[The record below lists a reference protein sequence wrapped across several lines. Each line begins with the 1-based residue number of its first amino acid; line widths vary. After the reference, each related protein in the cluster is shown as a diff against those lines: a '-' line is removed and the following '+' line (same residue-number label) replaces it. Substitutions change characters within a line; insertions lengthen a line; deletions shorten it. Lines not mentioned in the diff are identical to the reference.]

1 MIRIA
6 VLVFGA
12 LCLSIGAQ
20 AQWGTPGGTPGGT
33 TAPSPAKS
41 PASVATIS
49 LKDVDALRQAVTDAE
64 EKMPLTVR
72 RAIFVTEA
80 APVIGAWTE
89 RPSNVFK
96 AGEDIRTY
104 VEPVGYTWKP
114 RGDMFDF
121 GVNVDFVVKSANG
134 KILGGQEN
142 FSHVMFSNHMKIQ
155 ELMLNLRLSP
165 DGFPP
170 GQYVVEYKLHDQ
182 GSDKVTS
189 VALPFTVA
197 E

>member
-12 LCLSIGAQ
+12 SCLGFGAH
-20 AQWGTPGGTPGGT
+20 AQWGT
-33 TAPSPAKS
+33 TAPIA
-41 PASVATIS
+41 ASHSAATIS
-49 LKDVDALRQAVTDAE
+49 LRDVDALRQAVADAE

-72 RAIFVTEA
+72 RAIFVTEP

-89 RPSNVFK
+89 RPSNIFK

-121 GVNVDFVVKSANG
+121 GVNVDFVVKSADG

-142 FSHVMFSNHMKIQ
+142 FSHVTFSNHMKIQ

-165 DGFPP
+165 EGFPP
-170 GQYVVEYKLHDQ
+170 GQYIVEYKLHDQ

-189 VALPFTVA
+189 FALPFTVA
-197 E
+197 R

>member
-1 MIRIA
+1 
-6 VLVFGA
+6 
-12 LCLSIGAQ
+12 
-20 AQWGTPGGTPGGT
+20 
-33 TAPSPAKS
+33 
-41 PASVATIS
+41 
-49 LKDVDALRQAVTDAE
+49 
-64 EKMPLTVR
+64 MPLTVR
-72 RAIFVTEA
+72 RAMFVTQA
-80 APVIGAWTE
+80 APLIGAWTE

-121 GVNVDFVVKSANG
+121 GVNVDFEVKSANG

-142 FSHVMFSNHMKIQ
+142 FSHVAFSNHMRIQ

-165 DGFPP
+165 EGFPA
-170 GQYVVEYKLHDQ
+170 GRYVVEYKLHDQ
-182 GSDKVTS
+182 NSDKVTS
-189 VALPFTVA
+189 FALPFTIT